1 MKKIFPLLAATAS
14 LMLTACAKDY
24 PYRTS
29 HPDLGAVEVATDW
42 SGKSSESEAPPVYTL
57 RIGSTEHVVGGTTNV
72 FGTLLA
78 PGDYD
83 LTAFSKPIK
92 IGLSGNTATVEST
105 ATDGYI
111 APDAGYLFAAYSRIS
126 VAADDTL
133 HVTLPMIQYVRQL
146 DIKLTATEGDYSRVV
161 SATATL
167 SGVARAVDFTT
178 SKMVGDTALT
188 TRPFTRTDNTFATS
202 FRLLRTAGL
211 GTPTLTIDF
220 VFDNGDTQSVST
232 EVPVQPIDPDHP
244 DTTPDIGSVSPNIQ
258 VLIGDLQLPVK
269 GETTEVTITDWQW
282 GNGTTGED
290 VDVK

>member
-1 MKKIFPLLAATAS
+1 MKIALPILAATAT

-29 HPDLGAVEVATDW
+29 HPFLGAVKVVTDW
-42 SGKSSESEAPPVYTL
+42 SGKSSESVAPPVYTL
-57 RIGSTEHVVGGTTNV
+57 RIGSQEHVVGGTTNV
-72 FGTLLA
+72 FGTLLVQ
-78 PGDYD
+78 GDYD
-83 LTAFSKPIK
+83 LAAFSTPTK
-92 IGLSGNTATVEST
+92 IGLSGNTATVED
-105 ATDGYI
+105 AETDGFI
-111 APDAGYLFAAYSRIS
+111 APYPDYFFAAYSRIS

-178 SKMVGDTALT
+178 SKLVGDTALT
-188 TRPFTRTDNTFATS
+188 TRPFVRTDNTFATS
-202 FRLLRTAGL
+202 FRLLRTADL
-211 GTPTLTIDF
+211 GSPTLTVDF

-232 EVPVQPIDPDHP
+232 EVPVQPIDPGKP

-269 GETTEVTITDWQW
+269 GEATEVTITDWQW
-282 GNGTTGED
+282 GNGTGED
-290 VDVK
+290 VGVK

>member
-78 PGDYD
+78 PGNYD

-105 ATDGYI
+105 DTDGYI

-167 SGVARAVDFTT
+167 SGGGTCRGFHHEQNGGRHGTDDASLHADGQYLRDELPPVAYSRPGYT
-178 SKMVGDTALT
+178 DTH
-188 TRPFTRTDNTFATS
+188 R
-202 FRLLRTAGL
+202 
-211 GTPTLTIDF
+211 
-220 VFDNGDTQSVST
+220 
-232 EVPVQPIDPDHP
+232 
-244 DTTPDIGSVSPNIQ
+244 
-258 VLIGDLQLPVK
+258 
-269 GETTEVTITDWQW
+269 
-282 GNGTTGED
+282 
-290 VDVK
+290 